1 MTPASFVLTSARRVR
16 KSWGKGDWEG
26 EREGGGEEAGAE
38 KH

>member
-1 MTPASFVLTSARRVR
+1 MR